1 MVELAGGSAVV
12 QVGDLPGPRCAH
24 TFSMVSSTHGVLI
37 GGATRLERGGR
48 RGSGGGK
55 RGESPSGGGAAGTS
69 GSSGPRLDGFSADV
83 YQLDLLGMRWR
94 KLTPVGDV
102 PSARAAHVVVCAGH
116 MAVLHGGVGPQGLA
130 GDNLFLLDLRDVD
143 RPRWHSVLIN
153 KEPGSG
159 SPGGGRGRA
168 GAGTP
173 GPRYGHCMVLVGKRI
188 LLLGGND
195 GQRVLSDVWALD
207 AKSTGPHQ
215 WENVTPKTDRKGAGP
230 APRMYHAACVRDDG
244 LVIMCGGR
252 GERGNALTD
261 AWALRQVNDS
271 GSEFDWVQM
280 PDFETA
286 GKGRYGHSIASV
298 GGRCRLIGGYNG
310 IGSTACH
317 SSIEFD
323 FVTSLKW
330 TPVEDPADPNNE
342 VPRYRHGCTSVDGR
356 LLVYGGLRGGEVLED
371 LQVVEINAPG
381 GGPAADMDKDMDV
394 QAPAQALDQAH
405 GTNVPGGAPRASFS
419 APAEPALGTGGSSL
433 MCEDEDSGMIRGI
446 GAPRPHESNG
456 SPGTPQGAA
465 PASPGSPFV
474 QTPPPTVPRTPAH
487 VHLAR
492 RAIIAGGDEGPMD
505 PGSGSLRPLGPLV
518 RQVSVTMLENE
529 ARRINPFGA
538 SPGQQSADGSSPGGM
553 PTGASKAIMRKV
565 LEELMDPRG
574 WAPPQDRVFF
584 LDYASIDTM
593 CTEVEALMQK
603 EPNVLKLRAPVKVFG
618 DIHGQFGDLM
628 RLFDQYGA
636 PTKAGDID
644 LVDYLFLG
652 DYVDRGS
659 HSLET
664 MCLLLALKLE
674 YPKQFWMIRGNHES
688 GSVNSW
694 MGFRDECVER
704 MGEEQGY
711 LTWYRI
717 NTLFNW
723 MPIAATI
730 EDKILCVHGGLGRS
744 LRKVQEIEDGVQRPC
759 TVEDGG
765 QLLMDLLWSDPTEND
780 DIKGLC
786 ENPRGPGLIA
796 FGPDLVHD
804 FCDGND
810 LDLIIRAHECVMD
823 GFERFAGGRLITLF
837 SATNYCGVAGNAGAI
852 LLIDKNLEV
861 IPKLIQPRPVADVDA
876 DGVDAGVGEEGLDGD
891 EDMDKEM
898 DDTNW
903 RRDTNQLRPP
913 TPPRGRNRPPGAP
926 LGSADPA
933 PLRPVTRSQSPYH
946 QDDPADG
953 GRML

>member
-1 MVELAGGSAVV
+1 MVELAGGSAVL
-12 QVGDLPGPRCAH
+12 QTGDLPGPRCAH
-24 TFSMVSSTHGVLI
+24 TFSMVSSTHGLLI
-37 GGATRLERGGR
+37 GGATRLEHGGR
-48 RGSGGGK
+48 GRKDGGK
-55 RGESPSGGGAAGTS
+55 GRGESPAGTS
-69 GSSGPRLDGFSADV
+69 GGSSGPRLDGFSADV
-83 YQLDLLGMRWR
+83 HQLDLLGMRWR

-130 GDNLFLLDLRDVD
+130 GDNLFLLDLRDMD

-153 KEPGSG
+153 RESPGSP
-159 SPGGGRGRA
+159 SGGRGR
-168 GAGTP
+168 GGGPMSP

-215 WENVTPKTDRKGAGP
+215 WENVTPKVDRKGGGP
-230 APRMYHAACVRDDG
+230 PPRMYHSACVRDDG

-261 AWALRQVNDS
+261 AWALRQMNDR
-271 GSEFDWVQM
+271 GTEFDWVQM
-280 PDFETA
+280 PDFESP
-286 GKGRYGHSIASV
+286 GVGRGRYGHSISSV

-310 IGSTACH
+310 IGSVPCN

-323 FVTSLKW
+323 FVSTLKW
-330 TPVEDPADPNNE
+330 TPVEDPDDPDNA

-371 LQVVEINAPG
+371 LQVVEIPTGAG
-381 GGPAADMDKDMDV
+381 AGAEMDA
-394 QAPAQALDQAH
+394 QTQAQAQAQAEVQQQALRSQA
-405 GTNVPGGAPRASFS
+405 VP
-419 APAEPALGTGGSSL
+419 APAEAHASPSTGSSL
-433 MCEDEDSGMIRGI
+433 LCEDENTGMIGGS
-446 GAPRPHESNG
+446 GAPPLRASNG
-456 SPGTPQGAA
+456 GS
-465 PASPGSPFV
+465 PASPAMTSSGSPPM
-474 QTPPPTVPRTPAH
+474 TPPATVAHRSPAH

-492 RAIIAGGDEGPMD
+492 RAIIAGGDDGAMD
-505 PGSGSLRPLGPLV
+505 PGSGSLRPLV

-529 ARRINPFGA
+529 ARRINPFGT
-538 SPGQQSADGSSPGGM
+538 PGGQSADGASPGGM
-553 PTGASKAIMRKV
+553 PSGASKGIVRRV
-565 LEELMDPRG
+565 LESLMDPRG
-574 WAPPQDRVFF
+574 WVPPADRDFF
-584 LDYASIDTM
+584 VDYASIDTM
-593 CTEVEALMQK
+593 CTEVEALLQA
-603 EPNVLKLRAPVKVFG
+603 ENNVLRLKAPVKVFG

-674 YPKQFWMIRGNHES
+674 YPKQFFMIRGNHES

-730 EDKILCVHGGLGRS
+730 DEKILCVHGGLGRN
-744 LRKVQEIEDGVQRPC
+744 LRTVQEIEDGIQRPC

-765 QLLMDLLWSDPTEND
+765 QLLMDLLWSDPTEHD

-861 IPKLIQPRPVADVDA
+861 IPKLIQPRPASDVEQDGADA
-876 DGVDAGVGEEGLDGD
+876 ALAAAGEDGD
-891 EDMDKEM
+891 HEMDDVMGM

-933 PLRPVTRSQSPYH
+933 PGRPNTRSQGH
-946 QDDPADG
+946 THGDDPHAH
-953 GRML
+953 MM